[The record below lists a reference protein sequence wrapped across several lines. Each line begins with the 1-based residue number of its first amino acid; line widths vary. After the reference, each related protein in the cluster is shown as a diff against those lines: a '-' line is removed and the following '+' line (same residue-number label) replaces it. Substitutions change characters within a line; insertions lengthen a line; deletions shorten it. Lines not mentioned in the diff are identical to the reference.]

1 MSLSIN
7 EIIRRLEELNR
18 RESPIIKKI
27 HSYLGLIEALRE
39 LNDLTEMT
47 EAKAAIT
54 LQIEFIIMRLSDPA
68 RAGPIFDDQMLH
80 AVISGPPGTGK
91 TQLGKVLAKVWQ
103 SLGILRAPPKGAH
116 SARLAAREKQT
127 QEIYNKCNQTLAATN
142 LGIVTAIRAMGE
154 TINTLEEIRQKQKN
168 TELTQPLADLY
179 TEQTL
184 LLSLL
189 RNNKIDR
196 TSPAQIDSINFRVVS
211 RVDFVAEYQGQTA
224 VKTQKLLEESLG
236 GVLFIDEAYSLIH
249 GERDSFGMEALTTLN
264 QFMSEHSDEIII
276 IFAGYTDL
284 MNETIFR
291 FQPGLKR
298 RCSWFF
304 DVASYSAE
312 GLASIF
318 KSQLK
323 KYGWSLNPEL
333 KISQFFE
340 DHLSSF
346 PNYGGD
352 TLKLAF
358 YCKLYQMHSEFV
370 RISGESRKR
379 KREEIPDMTIS
390 QETLEIAFEKY
401 SQHRVEKKEES
412 KAYLSMYT

>member
-1 MSLSIN
+1 
-7 EIIRRLEELNR
+7 
-18 RESPIIKKI
+18 
-27 HSYLGLIEALRE
+27 
-39 LNDLTEMT
+39 
-47 EAKAAIT
+47 
-54 LQIEFIIMRLSDPA
+54 
-68 RAGPIFDDQMLH
+68 
-80 AVISGPPGTGK
+80 
-91 TQLGKVLAKVWQ
+91 AKVWQ

-264 QFMSEHSDEIII
+264 QFMSEHSNEIII